1 MARILVADDKELMRE
16 SVELTLRRNGH
27 DVATSEDG
35 QAALTALGEGRF
47 DLVVTDLKMPRVGG
61 VELLERIKSRWPDTA
76 VVLITAFGTV
86 DVAVRAMKLGA
97 FDFLQKPFKAGQLLA
112 VVNRALEHRRL
123 RNENEALRTQVRG
136 QGVMSLVGRSRAILR
151 ISEQIARVAASSATI
166 LICGESG
173 VGKEVV
179 ARQIHLQSSRADR
192 PMLCMNCAALSEGLL
207 ESELFGHE
215 RGAFTGADRLRKG
228 RFELADGGTL
238 MLDEVSEVEPRLQ
251 SKLLRV
257 LQEQEFERVG
267 SSETL
272 RVDVRVLATTNRDLA
287 EAVAAGELR
296 EDLYYRLNVVPVW
309 IPPLRERREDI
320 AVLAKHFLSQYSRR
334 EGQGALSFSGDCL
347 DLLSCYDWPGN
358 VRELEHL
365 VERACVMGL
374 GPTIRADDL
383 RSWLTGVPRVGG
395 PQFAPGTPLEDV
407 EREMIHA
414 TLEKFGGHRART
426 AEALGISVRTLGMK
440 IKANRMA
447 DVGRRLK
454 DAKSEEVACGS
465 AISSC

>member
-1 MARILVADDKELMRE
+1 MARILVVDDKELMRE
-16 SVELTLRRNGH
+16 SVELTLRRDGH
-27 DVATSEDG
+27 DVATAEDG
-35 QAALTALGEGRF
+35 RAALRTLMTGRF
-47 DLVVTDLKMPRVGG
+47 DLVVSDLKMPRMGG
-61 VELLERIKSRWPDTA
+61 VQLLEKTKSRWPDTA

-97 FDFLQKPFKAGQLLA
+97 FDFLQKPFKADQLTV

-123 RNENEALRTQVRG
+123 CNENEALRTQVRG
-136 QGVMSLVGRSRAILR
+136 QGVVSLVGRSEAIRR
-151 ISEQIARVAASSATI
+151 ISEQIVRVAGSTATV
-166 LICGESG
+166 LICGDSG

-179 ARQIHLQSSRADR
+179 ARQIHLQSPRTDR

-267 SSETL
+267 SSDTL
-272 RVDVRVLATTNRDLA
+272 RVDVRVLATTNRNLGQ
-287 EAVAAGELR
+287 AVAGGEFR
-296 EDLYYRLNVVPVW
+296 EDLYYRLNVVPIW
-309 IPPLRERREDI
+309 IPPLCQRREDI
-320 AVLAKHFLSQYSRR
+320 PVLAEHFLSQYSRR
-334 EGQGALSFSGDCL
+334 EKQGGMIFSDECL

-374 GPTIRADDL
+374 GPTIVADDL
-383 RSWLTGVPRVGG
+383 RSWLTGPRRDGG
-395 PQFAPGTPLEDV
+395 PQFVPGTPLEDV

-414 TLEKFGGHRART
+414 TLEKFGGHRTRT

-440 IKANRMA
+440 VKAYRMA
-447 DVGRRLK
+447 EVGRRLK
-454 DAKSEEVACGS
+454 ETNRKKLPVA
-465 AISSC
+465 AQ

>member
-1 MARILVADDKELMRE
+1 MRE
-16 SVELTLRRNGH
+16 SVELTLRRNDH
-27 DVATSEDG
+27 DVVTADDG
-35 QAALTALGEGRF
+35 RAALAALGRGRF
-47 DLVVTDLKMPRVGG
+47 DLVVTDLKMPRMGG
-61 VELLERIKSRWPDTA
+61 VELLEKIKSRWPDTA

-97 FDFLQKPFKAGQLLA
+97 FDFLGKPFKADQLLA
-112 VVNRALEHRRL
+112 VVDRALEHRRL
-123 RNENEALRTQVRG
+123 RKENEALKTQVRG
-136 QGVMSLVGRSRAILR
+136 QGEVALVGCSRAIGR
-151 ISEQIARVAASSATI
+151 IREQITRVAGSRATV
-166 LICGESG
+166 LICGQSG

-179 ARQIHLQSSRADR
+179 ARQIHLQSPRAER

-238 MLDEVSEVEPRLQ
+238 MLDEISEVEPRLQ

-257 LQEQEFERVG
+257 LQEQQFERVG

-272 RVDVRVLATTNRDLA
+272 QVDVRVLATTNRNLA
-287 EAVAAGELR
+287 EAVTAGEFR
-296 EDLYYRLNVVPVW
+296 EDLYYRLNVVPIR
-309 IPPLRERREDI
+309 IPPLRERREDV
-320 AVLAKHFLSQYSRR
+320 AVLAEHFLSQYSRR
-334 EGQGALSFSGDCL
+334 EGRQAVSFSADCL
-347 DLLSCYDWPGN
+347 DLLGCYDWPGN

-383 RSWLTGVPRVGG
+383 RSWLSGVPRVGG
-395 PQFAPGTPLEDV
+395 PQFAPGTPLETV

-440 IKANRMA
+440 VKAYQMA
-447 DVGRRLK
+447 EVGRRLK
-454 DAKSEEVACGS
+454 EANRKNLPVA
-465 AISSC
+465 AQ